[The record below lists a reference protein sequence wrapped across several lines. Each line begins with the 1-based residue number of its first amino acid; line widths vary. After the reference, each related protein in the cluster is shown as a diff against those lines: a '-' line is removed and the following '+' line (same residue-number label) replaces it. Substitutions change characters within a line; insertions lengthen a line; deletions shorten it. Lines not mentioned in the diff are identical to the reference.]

1 MDSIARTAGRLG
13 VTTLAGAALV
23 MAPSYAR
30 ARTSGAAIIAVPCNS
45 SLLANAILTA
55 NTTPATLRLAPHC
68 IYDITGQLPQITGNV
83 TLVGGPSTTIR
94 HDPGTAANYRL
105 LDVASTGT
113 LRVVAVFLRNGNPAG
128 DGGAIRNAGR
138 LVLDAVTL
146 GGNVAGNVV
155 APTGGNGGAVA
166 NLPGGRAVIARTAVI
181 GNSATSAPAETTTGN
196 GGGIYNAGSLTV
208 SVSRVAADNAASA
221 SAAAGTGNGG
231 GIATVTGGRTL
242 VLQSTVVENTATRNG
257 GGIFNAGTTSVDR
270 SLVLRNRAASGGGIF
285 GTVTVR
291 GSAVRGNVPDNCVP
305 ANPACG

>member
-1 MDSIARTAGRLG
+1 M
-13 VTTLAGAALV
+13 
-23 MAPSYAR
+23 
-30 ARTSGAAIIAVPCNS
+30 
-45 SLLANAILTA
+45 
-55 NTTPATLRLAPHC
+55 
-68 IYDITGQLPQITGNV
+68 
-83 TLVGGPSTTIR
+83 
-94 HDPGTAANYRL
+94 
-105 LDVASTGT
+105 
-113 LRVVAVFLRNGNPAG
+113 
-128 DGGAIRNAGR
+128 
-138 LVLDAVTL
+138 
-146 GGNVAGNVV
+146 
-155 APTGGNGGAVA
+155 
-166 NLPGGRAVIARTAVI
+166 
-181 GNSATSAPAETTTGN
+181 
-196 GGGIYNAGSLTV
+196 